1 MTSAATGYGSPPNP
15 DIDVDIE
22 KKASPSRAVDVGFV
36 RLTLALAG
44 FAGIILIW
52 VILQTTEAALPAIQ
66 QFGLGFLVTARWNP
80 VENIYGV
87 LPQIY
92 GSLVTSLV
100 ALIFAIPLGIGTAIF
115 LTEGFAPKWVTAPI
129 GFAIE
134 LIVAI
139 PSVVLGLWGIFV
151 LIPAVRPIFR
161 AINQTLGWIPFL
173 SGPAPR
179 GPSLLIVAM
188 VLGIMISP
196 IIISITRSTFESLPR
211 SLKEGALALGATR
224 WETIL
229 TVMIPAGLSGIVSSI
244 MLALGRALGET
255 MVAAMLSGNANRIN
269 ISLMQPGSTITGL
282 IASQFGEA
290 GRLQVSA
297 LMYAG
302 VVLMVL
308 TLLVNI
314 VAEIIIRKFQNLE
327 Q

>member
-22 KKASPSRAVDVGFV
+22 KKASLSRAVDVGFV

-115 LTEGFAPKWVTAPI
+115 LTEGFAPKWVTEPI
-129 GFAIE
+129 GFAVE

-173 SGPAPR
+173 GGPAPR

-196 IIISITRSTFESLPR
+196 IIISITRSTLESLPR